1 MGGFFMFIIGGIV
14 CYILMIKE
22 TIKTE
27 KYNLDYYNKNFQIAL
42 NYNKSIMKIGHKNGV
57 LYGQEIR
64 SGKKVYKGKNKE
76 GLEKWFYVK
85 TNRPI
90 VYEEDK
96 RIQESLDKNLLTA
109 INNNKRWCVVENY
122 WDDSIINLD
131 GKQII
136 SNTYLD
142 DFKDNPLN
150 QKVYLKNMQP
160 YQLYVLGKTNT
171 GSYNID
177 QRQYLIRFG
186 ERFYF
191 NYKKQ
196 YCISDKKSIYV
207 WTKWY
212 AITENDYMSLIA
224 STNKPIKELI
234 TIWDLE
240 RFLAPIDKE
249 CIAYEKGINDIDWNL
264 DNCGI
269 KKAFDCDG
277 NFIKDLNVKG
287 DIL

>member
-1 MGGFFMFIIGGIV
+1 MGAFFMFLIGGIV
-14 CYILMIKE
+14 CYFLIIKE

-27 KYNLDYYNKNFQIAL
+27 MSNLAYYNKNYQIAL
-42 NYNKSIMKIGHKNGV
+42 DHNKPVMKIGYENGV
-57 LYGQEIR
+57 LYGQQICNGR
-64 SGKKVYKGKNKE
+64 KVYKWKNKE
-76 GLEKWFYVK
+76 GLEWWFYAK

-96 RIQESLDKNLLTA
+96 RIQESLDKNLSIA

-122 WDDSIINLD
+122 WDDSVINLD
-131 GKQII
+131 GNKRVL
-136 SNTYLD
+136 NTYLD
-142 DFKDNPLN
+142 DFGDNPLN
-150 QKVYLKNMQP
+150 QKVYLKNMRP
-160 YQLYVLGKTNT
+160 YQLYVLGKSNT

-186 ERFYF
+186 EPFYF

-196 YCISDKKSIYV
+196 YCISDKKSVIT
-207 WTKWY
+207 WTVWY
-212 AITENDYMSLIA
+212 AITEDDYISLVA
-224 STNKPIKELI
+224 SIDEANNKLI

-240 RFLAPIDKE
+240 RLLVPIDME
-249 CIAYEKGINDIDWNL
+249 CIAYEKGVNNVDWSL

-277 NFIKDLNVKG
+277 NFVKDLKN
-287 DIL
+287 